1 MKLIT
6 FIISLFLF
14 IQAHAYPQLTGQI
27 VDEANIIHPEIENTI
42 IQTLTKYNAQNIVIT
57 TVNSLDGIPINEYAK
72 NLGNLWGIGDKKLN
86 NGIVILIAPNER
98 KVWIATGIGIE
109 HTLTNHKVD
118 RIVQEKMMP
127 YLKNSDYNR
136 ATIAGINGL
145 LLHRKDFEPSFFQK
159 IYYINWNFI
168 FAILFA
174 IAYVIGGIIY
184 IYIAPKEERLKRF
197 CLVLIGLLVIG
208 LLLVKSII
216 TSKQS
221 KLHSSR
227 GFGGGGRFG
236 GGGAGGSF

>member
-1 MKLIT
+1 MKLIA

-57 TVNSLDGIPINEYAK
+57 TINSLEGIPINEYAK

-86 NGIVILIAPNER
+86 NGIVMLIAPNER

-109 HTLTNHKVD
+109 KTLTNSKVQQ
-118 RIVQEKMMP
+118 IINNKMLP
-127 YLKNSDYNR
+127 YLKEDDYNR
-136 ATIAGINGL
+136 ATIAGVNGL
-145 LLHRKDFEPSFFQK
+145 LSHRKDFAPSFWHK
-159 IYYINWNFI
+159 ITHMNFELLIGILFLIAYSIGGFI
-168 FAILFA
+168 FV
-174 IAYVIGGIIY
+174 YT
-184 IYIAPKEERLKRF
+184 APREEKLKRF
-197 CLVLIGLLVIG
+197 GLVLIGLVLIFLS
-208 LLLVKSII
+208 LLKNILKGKANSR
-216 TSKQS
+216 SG
-221 KLHSSR
+221 R